1 MKRILSYLILIA
13 LLPLAAS
20 AQTTQQTEQLFKW
33 FKKAASFDYR
43 YPREKVYVHFDNSAY
58 MENDS
63 IWYKAYVVRAS
74 SLTPTN
80 LSRVLYVELLNAD
93 GQLMEQQILPIDSL
107 GQADGCFSLQ
117 LPVRAGYYEVRAF
130 TREMVNWGEAACFSR
145 VFPVFAAKQT
155 SKKDVQAGDFAAEQL
170 ELPMPE
176 PHDKTTLGNP
186 RPYQLKETKER
197 RLAFYPEG
205 GHRGKGLAQQ
215 MAFTLTDGR
224 GNPVDDTLQVYDDQG
239 LLLAEASTEHEG
251 MGTLSLPAFAGKG
264 YAQVKG
270 QKERYHLPEPKADYV
285 LHADVDQ
292 EGLNIDVNATDEAI
306 AQGKLLGLAIMNRER
321 VCYFDTLTAAAGGT
335 QFTLPLRALRAG
347 VNRVELY
354 DTEGHGLASRLVWYM
369 PTAES
374 VPQAQLTVK
383 QNKREY
389 SAFEPAV
396 LTFELKDS
404 KGQPV
409 STTLSVAVRDESG
422 NIVNDEDS
430 GIKAD
435 LLLSSE
441 VRGYV
446 HNPASYFAK
455 DDAAHRRMLDLLLMV
470 QGWTANTFDVMCD
483 ADTFRLKQPIE
494 DRLILRGTMYKLG
507 GHKLKPMPNHN
518 ISMKMYSLTGGAF
531 EGTTRTDSEGHF
543 AFESNV
549 DYEGKFI
556 AQFTGTNDE
565 GERQWS
571 RLTIDRW
578 FAPQPRAFRGPE
590 LNVSLYTPGANGTTL
605 TGRSEPEIFE
615 WKDTIPNRRVTMLGE
630 AKVTVKNK
638 YRGFTGNRYTWLGGE
653 KTGMRRATKYYNIE
667 REVERYKDMGKDP
680 GEIFSFIG
688 ILDNATTSS
697 FIDYAD
703 INPTITND
711 GSAQQTDDD
720 NQEWR
725 RSTSNAPQFPTSQ
738 GERKS
743 RVQYQ
748 GRDIKAYVNN
758 ESYDDLVLRMP
769 ELYANM
775 RAEEIKSASI
785 VTAGLADDALTGTTS
800 NRSKSHYRM
809 YLYEQPKFYRTHS
822 TKKGV
827 ERRNIEGF
835 TPLVEFY
842 HPDYRGL
849 DMPTDKDV
857 RRTLT
862 WEPSLR
868 TDAQGRASLIFYT
881 NARESQRLDIS
892 VRGLTRKGEMV
903 E

>member
-1 MKRILSYLILIA
+1 MKRIILYLILIA
-13 LLPLAAS
+13 WLPLTAQ
-20 AQTTQQTEQLFKW
+20 AQTAPQTELLFKW

-43 YPREKVYVHFDNSAY
+43 YPREKVYMHFDNSAY
-58 MENDS
+58 LENDS

-93 GQLMEQQILPIDSL
+93 GQLMEQQTLPIDSL
-107 GQADGCFSLQ
+107 GQADGCFSLR

-155 SKKDVQAGDFAAEQL
+155 SKKEVQGGDFTAEQL

-176 PHDKTTLGNP
+176 PHDKPTLGNP
-186 RPYQLKETKER
+186 RPYLLKDAKDR
-197 RLAFYPEG
+197 VLKFYPEG
-205 GHRGKGLAQQ
+205 GHRGVGLPQQ

-239 LLLAEASTEHEG
+239 LMLAEAYTEHEG
-251 MGTLSLPAFAGKG
+251 MGTVSLPAFTGKG
-264 YAQVKG
+264 YAMVKG
-270 QKERYHLPEPKADYV
+270 LKARYLLPEPKAELV
-285 LHADVDQ
+285 LHADVDSA
-292 EGLNIDVNATDEAI
+292 GLNIDVMATEKVV
-306 AQGKLLGLAIMNRER
+306 AQRRLIGLAIMNRER
-321 VCYFDTLTAAAGGT
+321 VCYFDTLTATAGGT
-335 QFTLPLRALRAG
+335 HFTLPLRALRAG

-354 DTEGHGLASRLVWYM
+354 DTEGRGLASRLVWYM

-404 KGQPV
+404 QGRPV

-422 NIVNDEDS
+422 NIVNDEDT

-446 HNPASYFAK
+446 HNPAAYFAK
-455 DDAAHRRMLDLLLMV
+455 DDAVHHHMLDLLLMV

-483 ADTFRLKQPIE
+483 ADTFQLKQPIE

-507 GHKLKPMPNHN
+507 GRKLKPMPNHN
-518 ISMKMYSLTGGAF
+518 ISMKMYSLTGGAL

-549 DYEGKFI
+549 DYVGKFI
-556 AQFTGTNDE
+556 AQFTGTNDD

-590 LNVSLYTPGANGTTL
+590 LDVSLYTPEAANISS
-605 TGRSEPEIFE
+605 TGRRVPDTFE
-615 WKDTIPNRRVTMLGE
+615 WKDTIPNRRITILGE

-667 REVERYKDMGKDP
+667 REVERYKDLGKDP
-680 GEIFSFIG
+680 GGIFSFIG
-688 ILDNATTSS
+688 ILDNATTSD
-697 FIDYAD
+697 FIDFAD
-703 INPTITND
+703 IDATVSAD
-711 GSAQQTDDD
+711 GSVKQQADD
-720 NQEWR
+720 NQRWR
-725 RSTSNAPQFPTSQ
+725 ESTSMAPQFPSQ
-738 GERKS
+738 DRPQKS
-743 RVQYQ
+743 AVQYQ
-748 GRDIKAYVNN
+748 GRDITAYVNN
-758 ESYDDLVLRMP
+758 ESYDELIQRMP
-769 ELYANM
+769 ELYGNLQ
-775 RAEEIKSASI
+775 AEEIKSASI
-785 VTAGLADDALTGTTS
+785 VTDGLADDALTGNTS
-800 NRSKSHYRM
+800 NRSKSRYRM
-809 YLYEQPKFYRTHS
+809 YLYELPKFYRTHS
-822 TKKGV
+822 KKKGV

-835 TPLVEFY
+835 TPTVSFY

-849 DMPTDKDV
+849 DMPSDKDV

-868 TDAQGRASLIFYT
+868 TDQDGRASLIFYT

>member
-1 MKRILSYLILIA
+1 MKRIIQFIIFIA
-13 LLPLAAS
+13 LLPLAAT
-20 AQTTQQTEQLFKW
+20 AQTNQQTEQLFKW

-93 GQLMEQQILPIDSL
+93 GQLMEQQTLPIDSL

-117 LPVRAGYYEVRAF
+117 LPVRAGFYEVRAF

-155 SKKDVQAGDFAAEQL
+155 SKKEVQSGDFAAEQL

-176 PHDKTTLGNP
+176 PHEKTTLGNP
-186 RPYQLKETKER
+186 RPYLLKEAKER
-197 RLAFYPEG
+197 RVAFYPEG
-205 GHRGKGLAQQ
+205 GHRGFGLPQQ

-224 GNPVDDTLQVYDDQG
+224 GNPVSDTLQVYDDQG
-239 LLLAEASTEHEG
+239 QLLAEASAEHEG
-251 MGTLSLPAFAGKG
+251 MGTVSLPAFTGQG
-264 YAQVKG
+264 YALIKG
-270 QKERYHLPEPKADYV
+270 LKKQYDLPKDKAEYV

-292 EGLNIDVNATDEAI
+292 EGLNIDVTATEEAI
-306 AQGKLLGLAIMNRER
+306 SRGNLLGLAIMNRER
-321 VCYFDTLTAAAGGT
+321 VCYFDTLTAVQGGAH
-335 QFTLPLRALRAG
+335 FTLPLRALRPG

-354 DTEGHGLASRLVWYM
+354 DIMGRGQASRLVWYM
-369 PTAES
+369 PSAES

-404 KGQPV
+404 KGQPL

-470 QGWTANTFDVMCD
+470 QGWTANTFSVMCD
-483 ADTFRLKQPIE
+483 ADTFQLKQPIE

-507 GHKLKPMPNHN
+507 GRKLKPMPNHN

-590 LNVSLYTPGANGTTL
+590 LNVSLYTPGTGGLSL
-605 TGRSEPEIFE
+605 TGRKEPDTFE
-615 WKDTIPNRRVTMLGE
+615 WKDTIPDRRVTILGE
-630 AKVTVKNK
+630 AKVTAKTK

-688 ILDNATTSS
+688 ILDHATTSD
-697 FIDYAD
+697 FVDYAD
-703 INPTITND
+703 MIPTVTTDGND
-711 GSAQQTDDD
+711 QQQED
-720 NQEWR
+720 NDRWR
-725 RSTSNAPQFPTSQ
+725 DATSNAPKFPSSQ

-743 RVQYQ
+743 RVQYN

-758 ESYDDLVLRMP
+758 ESYDDLVQRMP
-769 ELYANM
+769 ELYGNM
-775 RAEEIKSASI
+775 QAEEIKSVSI
-785 VTAGLADDALTGTTS
+785 VTDGLADDALTGATS
-800 NRSKSHYRM
+800 NRSKSRYRM
-809 YLYEQPKFYRTHS
+809 YLYELPKFYRTHS
-822 TKKGV
+822 KKKGV

-849 DMPTDKDV
+849 DTPTDKDV

-862 WEPSLR
+862 WVPSLR

-892 VRGLTRKGEMV
+892 VRGLSKKGEMV

>member
-1 MKRILSYLILIA
+1 MKRIIQFIIFIA
-13 LLPLAAS
+13 LLPLAAT
-20 AQTTQQTEQLFKW
+20 AQTNQQTEQLFKW

-93 GQLMEQQILPIDSL
+93 GQLMEQQTLPIDSL

-117 LPVRAGYYEVRAF
+117 LPVRAGFYEVRAF

-155 SKKDVQAGDFAAEQL
+155 SKKEVQSGDFAAEQL

-176 PHDKTTLGNP
+176 PHEKTTLGNP
-186 RPYQLKETKER
+186 RPYLLKEAKER
-197 RLAFYPEG
+197 RVAFYPEG
-205 GHRGKGLAQQ
+205 GHRGFGLPQQ

-224 GNPVDDTLQVYDDQG
+224 GNPVSDTLQVYDDQG
-239 LLLAEASTEHEG
+239 QLLAEASAEHEG
-251 MGTLSLPAFAGKG
+251 MGTVSLPAFTGQG
-264 YAQVKG
+264 YALIKG
-270 QKERYHLPEPKADYV
+270 LKKQYDLPKAKAEYV

-292 EGLNIDVNATDEAI
+292 EGLNIDVTATEEAI
-306 AQGKLLGLAIMNRER
+306 SRGNLLGLAIMNRER
-321 VCYFDTLTAAAGGT
+321 VCYFDTLTAVQGGAH
-335 QFTLPLRALRAG
+335 FTLPLRALRPG

-354 DTEGHGLASRLVWYM
+354 DIMGRGQASRLVWYM
-369 PTAES
+369 PSAES

-404 KGQPV
+404 KGQPL

-470 QGWTANTFDVMCD
+470 QGWTANTFSVMCD
-483 ADTFRLKQPIE
+483 ADTFQLKQPIE

-507 GHKLKPMPNHN
+507 GRKLKPMPNHN

-578 FAPQPRAFRGPE
+578 FAPQPRAFRGTE
-590 LNVSLYTPGANGTTL
+590 LNVSLYTPGTGGLSL
-605 TGRSEPEIFE
+605 TGRKEPDTFE
-615 WKDTIPNRRVTMLGE
+615 WKDTIPDRRVTILGE
-630 AKVTVKNK
+630 AKVTAKTK

-688 ILDNATTSS
+688 ILDHATTSD
-697 FIDYAD
+697 FVDYAD
-703 INPTITND
+703 MIPTVTTDGND
-711 GSAQQTDDD
+711 QQQED
-720 NQEWR
+720 NDRWR
-725 RSTSNAPQFPTSQ
+725 DATSNAPKFPSSQ

-743 RVQYQ
+743 RVQYN

-758 ESYDDLVLRMP
+758 ESYDDLVQRMP
-769 ELYANM
+769 ELYGNM
-775 RAEEIKSASI
+775 QAEEIKSVSI
-785 VTAGLADDALTGTTS
+785 VTDGLADDALTGATS
-800 NRSKSHYRM
+800 NRSKSRYRM
-809 YLYEQPKFYRTHS
+809 YLYELPKFYRTHS
-822 TKKGV
+822 KKKGV

-849 DMPTDKDV
+849 DTPTDKDV

-862 WEPSLR
+862 WVPSLR

-892 VRGLTRKGEMV
+892 VRGLSKKGEMV